1 MPPGPKVTYDNS
13 HATNSVNQTL
23 TKSFHL
29 TKSILMDVKDKLAK
43 RLNSSDN
50 KALETANS

>member
-23 TKSFHL
+23 TKS
-29 TKSILMDVKDKLAK
+29 LAK